1 MDPNNLD
8 LDPLSE
14 KAQIQNSSV
23 VAKATSHFFAR
34 KEEKKLCTKEFSA
47 QKIN

>member
-14 KAQIQNSSV
+14 KAQIPAQTWVPKVPPLS
-23 VAKATSHFFAR
+23 FQ
-34 KEEKKLCTKEFSA
+34 EKKKKNICTEEFSA
-47 QKIN
+47 QKIE